1 MDTFWVIPIKRHSSF
16 MNFDTNLGSLS
27 LMILDGSPNLGK
39 ICRKNSSATPSAV
52 IVSLQG
58 IAISIFVQSWSVM
71 VRMESYP
78 TDSGSFTIKSIDI
91 VWNGKAPSVG
101 VIGFKGAFWGWVF
114 VLFC

>member
-1 MDTFWVIPIKRHSSF
+1 

-39 ICRKNSSATPSAV
+39 ICHKNSLATPSAV

-58 IAISIFVQSWSVM
+58 IAISIFVQSWSIM

-78 TDSGSFTIKSIDI
+78 ADSSSFTIKSIDI
-91 VWNGKAPSVG
+91 VWNGKAPIAG
-101 VIGFKGAFWGWVF
+101 VIGFRGAFWGWVF
-114 VLFC
+114 ALFCWH

>member
-1 MDTFWVIPIKRHSSF
+1 

-27 LMILDGSPNLGK
+27 LMILDGSPNLGN

-58 IAISIFVQSWSVM
+58 IAISIFVQSWSVI

-78 TDSGSFTIKSIDI
+78 ADSGNFTIKSIDI
-91 VWNGKAPSVG
+91 V
-101 VIGFKGAFWGWVF
+101 
-114 VLFC
+114 

>member
-1 MDTFWVIPIKRHSSF
+1 

-27 LMILDGSPNLGK
+27 LMILDGSPNLGN
-39 ICRKNSSATPSAV
+39 ICRKKSSATPSAV

-78 TDSGSFTIKSIDI
+78 ADSGNFTMKSIDI
-91 VWNGKAPSVG
+91 VWNGKAPIVG
-101 VIGFKGAFWGWVF
+101 VIGFRGAF
-114 VLFC
+114 